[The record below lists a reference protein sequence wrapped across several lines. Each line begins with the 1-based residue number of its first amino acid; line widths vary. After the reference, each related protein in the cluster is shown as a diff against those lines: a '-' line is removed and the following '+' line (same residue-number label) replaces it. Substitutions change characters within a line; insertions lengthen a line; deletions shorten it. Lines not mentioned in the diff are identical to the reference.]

1 MSNVARLLLVLLAFA
16 VVGCRTGA
24 TQPDCNWNDAG
35 GRSLIEDVKRAEDL
49 AIRHADARGLTPG
62 WRAVR
67 EECEA
72 TLFSAVAQKHHV
84 TMHDIADV
92 RAVLGKRS
100 LDAAVHLRMLLITC
114 ALATSVTARLP

>member
-1 MSNVARLLLVLLAFA
+1 MQMRV
-16 VVGCRTGA
+16 
-24 TQPDCNWNDAG
+24 
-35 GRSLIEDVKRAEDL
+35 IDVRAEDL

-92 RAVLGKRS
+92 RAALGKRS
-100 LDAAVHLRMLLITC
+100 LDAAVHLPMLLITC